1 MKHLLLALAAASIL
15 AFPVAADSKDDEIA
29 KLKNEVALLRAE
41 TQELRKMLALSIPP
55 PARTNTPGA
64 AATTAAR
71 AAGQTHWLT
80 ESSLIRHNNSCQY
93 YQKSIGRACAPNE
106 GTACR
111 FCGG

>member
-1 MKHLLLALAAASIL
+1 MLATPAPATVPATNRVTVVI
-15 AFPVAADSKDDEIA
+15 KE
-29 KLKNEVALLRAE
+29 ETTETELLRAE
-41 TQELRKMLALSIPP
+41 CRELRKMLALAIPP

-71 AAGQTHWLT
+71 TAGQTHWLT
-80 ESSLIRHNNSCQY
+80 EASLIRHNNACQY
-93 YQKSIGRACAPNE
+93 YQKSTGRACKPNE